1 MYSIVDRYMI
11 WIIMKRGGWFRIGCF
26 PFFLFIISVKYRWKC
41 WLSLLFASLFRYYFL
56 LYRFFLI
63 YNFRYISLKMLIVPY
78 FCFFVWLLFFIV
90 SVFLIYNFC
99 CIPLKMLV
107 ALFFLMSYRQVQKK
121 KLFKKVQK
129 SSKAKQPFYFLCSV
143 M

>member
-1 MYSIVDRYMI
+1 MLLCSLTIFYCIN
-11 WIIMKRGGWFRIGCF
+11 
-26 PFFLFIISVKYRWKC
+26 FFLIHNFRYILLKMLIV
-41 WLSLLFASLFRYYFL
+41 LSFCFFVWLLFFIVPV
-56 LYRFFLI
+56 FFI

-107 ALFFLMSYRQVQKK
+107 ALFFLMSYPQVQKK

>member
-107 ALFFLMSYRQVQKK
+107 ALFFLMSYPQVQKK
-121 KLFKKVQK
+121 KLFKKVK
-129 SSKAKQPFYFLCSV
+129 IIKGKTAFLFF